1 MKHLHKKK
9 QAFSYILLSCVLR
22 LFQILPTMFTP
33 REILIF
39 LIKWNNIYHN
49 VNETL
54 HYLTTWP
61 HLWRIVS
68 VLLGRILFYWRHD
81 PELRMSFVLFSLRD
95 LSQKKLYTVHLNKSL
110 LTLSKLL
117 MCSSM
122 LRSMNPFILRM
133 CWTIFLRDGL
143 GT

>member
-9 QAFSYILLSCVLR
+9 TGFFLYFAELCTSIISNSSNDVHTQGNTY
-22 LFQILPTMFTP
+22 
-33 REILIF
+33 F